1 MHQPRQQHLHYTTWS
16 AVDKPIEQPLT
27 DDDVRMVQLV
37 ALKDVSS
44 TECALIYSMEPVLG
58 AGFAFMALGER
69 WGPTGWLGAGLIVAS
84 SLTGQIL
91 GSEDDP
97 AAPSVDADKSD

>member
-1 MHQPRQQHLHYTTWS
+1 MET
-16 AVDKPIEQPLT
+16 DKGQALILT
-27 DDDVRMVQLV
+27 ESLWTVQLV

-84 SLTGQIL
+84 SLTGQIM
-91 GSEDDP
+91 GTDEDLP
-97 AAPSVDADKSD
+97 ADESAEKTD

>member
-1 MHQPRQQHLHYTTWS
+1 MHQPRQQYVLHTACS
-16 AVDKPIEQPLT
+16 VSEKPIELLLT
-27 DDDVRMVQLV
+27 EYVRVVQLV

>member
-1 MHQPRQQHLHYTTWS
+1 M
-16 AVDKPIEQPLT
+16 
-27 DDDVRMVQLV
+27 

-84 SLTGQIL
+84 SLTGQIM
-91 GSEDDP
+91 GTDEDLP
-97 AAPSVDADKSD
+97 ADESAEKTD

>member
-1 MHQPRQQHLHYTTWS
+1 MPTPAKHLTLASLH
-16 AVDKPIEQPLT
+16 L
-27 DDDVRMVQLV
+27 QLV
-37 ALKDVSS
+37 ALKNVSS

-58 AGFAFMALGER
+58 AGFAFMVLGER

-91 GSEDDP
+91 GTEDEP
-97 AAPSVDADKSD
+97 ASAEGDKTD